1 MLGRCPP
8 LLSRANNWNVSYL
21 GASRS
26 PCRSA
31 AHAPAAWMFGHQQRN
46 LLLADVAGG
55 SARFEAIADPS
66 IPQRG
71 RAGADATVLDQRPRP
86 EIADSQTAVPT
97 AEVLYCHLRRADL
110 LRHLQNVVPGMAGP
124 DIGHAGIRCGE
135 ACPSESKIAV
145 VGEPRRRRVTEA
157 DFAAGAIAWPA
168 DRGHRFFTVER
179 RLVGEI
185 DYVSRNRL
193 LPVPRLPNRRHGGMR
208 YKRALRT
215 RR

>member
-1 MLGRCPP
+1 MNSGDCAAISSGRTCYRALLAWSALPEPLKRVDNARPP
-8 LLSRANNWNVSYL
+8 L
-21 GASRS
+21 
-26 PCRSA
+26 
-31 AHAPAAWMFGHQQRN
+31 HA
-46 LLLADVAGG
+46 V
-55 SARFEAIADPS
+55 ARFEAIADPS

-135 ACPSESKIAV
+135 ACPSECKIAV

-179 RLVGEI
+179 RLIGEI